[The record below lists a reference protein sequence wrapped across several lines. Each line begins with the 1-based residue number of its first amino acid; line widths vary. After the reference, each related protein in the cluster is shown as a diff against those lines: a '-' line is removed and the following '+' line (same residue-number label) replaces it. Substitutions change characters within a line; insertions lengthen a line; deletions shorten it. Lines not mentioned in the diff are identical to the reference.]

1 MQSLEKEMAD
11 CYFNLFQEAMA
22 IHMVDMGVMA
32 DMEDTGAMEA
42 MVAMEE
48 VLVIQLAAMEEVSD
62 IQLVVSDMVATGELD
77 DSASLH
83 TDSIKI
89 YLCTYLSRYN

>member
-32 DMEDTGAMEA
+32 DMEDTGA